1 MSIQTYKGYFQNGY
15 FIPSEP
21 VSIPENTPG
30 YVVVGDEPEYF
41 NIKTPNQINK
51 ITGQQQLE
59 ALDQLLAA
67 LDEID
72 DEPLDEEFDKIIARG
87 VHCTGV
93 LDL

>member
-1 MSIQTYKGYFQNGY
+1 MNVQTYKGYFQNG
-15 FIPSEP
+15 FFVPSEP

-30 YVVVGDEPEYF
+30 YFVVGDEPEYF
-41 NIKTPNQINK
+41 SIKTPNLSNMP
-51 ITGQQQLE
+51 TAQQQLE

-72 DEPLDEEFDKIIARG
+72 DEPLDEEFDKIIAQG
-87 VHCTGV
+87 VHFNGV